1 MTTETA
7 RLVIAVDSSG
17 AKSAT
22 RELDNLSKGSQRA
35 EKATSGLTTAFRVLS
50 GVISVAALTRVTGA
64 YIQMADAS
72 ANMSARLRL
81 ATKSQNEFN
90 TAHRETY
97 AIAQRTSTQLESV
110 VDLYAKLSQST
121 GQLGVSQSS
130 LLRLTESITQ
140 TFQISGATSQ
150 EAAGGLRQ
158 LSQAMAGGV
167 LRAEEFNSIIESSPR
182 LVQALADGMGIA
194 FGDVRKHVNDGKI
207 SSEQLVN
214 ALLSQS
220 AAIQREFDQMPL
232 TVGRATQQVRN
243 ALQQLVGDTDNAE
256 GASRDLATAIAELA
270 RTLESDEVK
279 SGFASLVGG
288 ITSIAGAAAEA
299 MAWLARLDA
308 KVKESLG
315 LAGNGPTRNAGAQDV
330 WGGWRAGISALM
342 GGDIDGARM
351 GQSRML
357 EGLKG
362 IWNNSG
368 QVANFTG
375 VTGDVL
381 RPDFSGVTGSVTG
394 SGIPKPRASVSDE
407 DQAKARKAQ
416 IEAEKE
422 WLKWMEEVEAHEAHA
437 AASRME
443 RTNELLRQAEAEE
456 EAREQ
461 AAQGVRDLISDMEFE
476 RSLIGMT
483 NVQRE
488 QAIALR
494 YAGAAATQE
503 ERDRIRELVAEMEQA
518 REAEGYVMDAKRG
531 LGDLFATIGQGSDA
545 ATAAIDRMFDRLK
558 QRAMDALADKAI
570 DSLMAGF
577 AGMMGGGGWAGF
589 AQGFAGAWSGVKSG
603 KAFGG
608 PVQAGH
614 AYRVGERGEPELFV
628 PNTSGRVVPMGQGGM
643 QRPVINLN
651 VIGGQGTPETRTTP
665 NAQGGFDIDVI
676 FKQIEGHI
684 AGGIASGSG
693 STYAAVK
700 GRFALRDAV

>member
-35 EKATSGLTTAFRVLS
+35 EKATSGLTVAFRVLS

-243 ALQQLVGDTDNAE
+243 ALQQLVGDTDTAE

-288 ITSIAGAAAEA
+288 ITWIAGAAAEA
-299 MAWLARLDA
+299 MTWLARLDA

-351 GQSRML
+351 GQARML

-381 RPDFSGVTGSVTG
+381 RPSFAGVTGGVSGDGIAQNG
-394 SGIPKPRASVSDE
+394 SGGVETDRTKV
-407 DQAKARKAQ
+407 RKAET
-416 IEAEKE
+416 EADKE
-422 WLKWMEEVEAHEAHA
+422 WLRWMQEVEAHEEQAQGA
-437 AASRME
+437 LRE
-443 RTNELLRQAEAEE
+443 RTNERLRQLIEE
-456 EAREQ
+456 EDAKER
-461 AAQGVRDLISDMEFE
+461 AAQQTADFIADMQFE
-476 RSLIGMT
+476 ASLIGMS
-483 NVQRE
+483 NVERE
-488 QAIALR
+488 KAIALR
-494 YAGAAATQE
+494 WAGVEAGTAEA
-503 ERDRIRELVAEMEQA
+503 RVIGELVEEMERA
-518 REAEGYVMDAKRG
+518 REAEGYINDLKSG
-531 LGDLFATIGQGSDA
+531 LGDVFSAIGEGSDK
-545 ATAAIDRMFDRLK
+545 ATEAFSRMIDNMKR
-558 QRAMDALADKAI
+558 RAMDALADKAI
-570 DSLMAGF
+570 NGLIQGF
-577 AGMMGGGGWAGF
+577 ANMAGGGGWGGF
-589 AQGFAGAWSGVKSG
+589 ASGFAGAFSGG
-603 KAFGG
+603 RAAGG
-608 PVQAGH
+608 PVQAGS
-614 AYRVGERGEPELFV
+614 AYWTGEKGERELFV
-628 PNTSGRVVPMGQGGM
+628 PSQSGTVIPQSKLGGGM
-643 QRPVINLN
+643 SQPVINLN
-651 VIGGQGTPETRTTP
+651 IHGAQGGAETETRP

-676 FKQIEGHI
+676 LKQVDSYI
-684 AGGIASGSG
+684 GGNVSSGSG
-693 STYAAVK
+693 STYSAMK
-700 GRFALRDAV
+700 GRFGLREAM

>member
-1 MTTETA
+1 MTETA
-7 RLVIAVDSSG
+7 RLVIAVDSRA

-22 RELDNLSKGSQRA
+22 GDLDKLAGGAGKA
-35 EKATSGLTTAFRVLS
+35 EKATGALTGAWKALTA
-50 GVISVAALTRVTGA
+50 VAASAALANAVGTYVRL
-64 YIQMADAS
+64 ADAS
-72 ANMSARLRL
+72 ANMAARLRL
-81 ATKSQNEFN
+81 ATDGTESFN
-90 TAHRETY
+90 KAQADTF
-97 AIAQRTSTQLESV
+97 AIAQRTATELDSV
-110 VDLYAKLSQST
+110 VNLYARLAQSSTELGLSQEQVT
-121 GQLGVSQSS
+121 
-130 LLRLTESITQ
+130 RLTQ
-140 TFQISGATSQ
+140 TVTEAFQISGATAQ
-150 EAAGGLRQ
+150 EASGGIRQLTQAIAGGT
-158 LSQAMAGGV
+158 

-182 LVQALADGMGIA
+182 IVQALADH
-194 FGDVRKHVNDGKI
+194 FGVSFGKVRQLVNDGKV
-207 SSEQLVN
+207 SSQEFAQ
-214 ALLSQS
+214 ALLNASDTIG
-220 AAIQREFDQMPL
+220 AEFDQMPL
-232 TVGRATQQVRN
+232 TVGRASQQVRN
-243 ALQQLVGDTDNAE
+243 ALTALIGDVDEAE
-256 GASRDLATAIAELA
+256 GASRGLAEAISGMADVLGSERTKEAFGVVVQGLTSFITAASDAIGYATRVGAAMTVLRTSMAETELA
-270 RTLESDEVK
+270 GQRFTPFAGIRSMVDGGGYMDPYAAIEAQR
-279 SGFASLVGG
+279 ASL
-288 ITSIAGAAAEA
+288 AAERAAAMAVLRGEQPSQANAPHPGIDFTRGAPVAPGGSGSAASGIRERASASREA
-299 MAWLARLDA
+299 TEADAAWL
-308 KVKESLG
+308 
-315 LAGNGPTRNAGAQDV
+315 Q
-330 WGGWRAGISALM
+330 M
-342 GGDIDGARM
+342 
-351 GQSRML
+351 
-357 EGLKG
+357 
-362 IWNNSG
+362 
-368 QVANFTG
+368 
-375 VTGDVL
+375 
-381 RPDFSGVTGSVTG
+381 
-394 SGIPKPRASVSDE
+394 
-407 DQAKARKAQ
+407 
-416 IEAEKE
+416 
-422 WLKWMEEVEAHEAHA
+422 MEEVEAHEAHA

-570 DSLMAGF
+570 DSLMAGV